1 MMAMSRL
8 ACAALLAAVSCSA
21 FVVQTHPRGLML
33 RTRAAALPR
42 LSMMFDRFGPS
53 AVSVLMQAQQE
64 TRRMGCNEV
73 GTEHLLLGVIQEPEG
88 ARNALT
94 GAKIELESTRSAV
107 SDLVGAAPAGDG
119 AKKKGNGGIFDMLS
133 REEEPLP
140 FTGAAKRTF
149 RGALEEAQRL
159 NQDEVRS
166 EHLLLAMLGDESLVQ
181 SNGAMTVLE
190 ALDVD
195 VPALRAEVT
204 KGAKQER
211 ELAVTGGREGGA
223 LPTLAQCGT
232 DLTQAAKDS

>member
-1 MMAMSRL
+1 
-8 ACAALLAAVSCSA
+8 
-21 FVVQTHPRGLML
+21 
-33 RTRAAALPR
+33 
-42 LSMMFDRFGPS
+42 
-53 AVSVLMQAQQE
+53 
-64 TRRMGCNEV
+64 MGCNEV

-166 EHLLLAMLGDESLVQ
+166 EHLLLAMLGDEARRPTRPTPSPLPLV
-181 SNGAMTVLE
+181 
-190 ALDVD
+190 
-195 VPALRAEVT
+195 
-204 KGAKQER
+204 
-211 ELAVTGGREGGA
+211 LAVITQESA
-223 LPTLAQCGT
+223 SSPTL
-232 DLTQAAKDS
+232 LYFAKDFAS

>member
-1 MMAMSRL
+1 MARL
-8 ACAALLAAVSCSA
+8 VVPLAFVTCTVAFVTRGAAPLAPSSHAARRAAV
-21 FVVQTHPRGLML
+21 
-33 RTRAAALPR
+33 PR

-166 EHLLLAMLGDESLVQ
+166 EHLLLAMLGDEARRPTRPVPLPPLP
-181 SNGAMTVLE
+181 APVL
-190 ALDVD
+190 
-195 VPALRAEVT
+195 PSHGTRPP
-204 KGAKQER
+204 
-211 ELAVTGGREGGA
+211 
-223 LPTLAQCGT
+223 LPV
-232 DLTQAAKDS
+232 